1 MKNLVIIGARGW
13 GREVYSTFI
22 GSFEYEK
29 GGYTVKGFLDDKS
42 NALDGLKGDWPP
54 IIGSVENYEIQA
66 DDVFFCAMGHPHWRK
81 HYAEIIEKK
90 GGRFISI
97 IDRSAWIHPAAT
109 IGDGVYV
116 GAITMVSANV
126 QIRNHGMVQSYCNIG
141 HDVIIGEYSS
151 VESYVFMGGYS
162 SLGEMAIMHTK
173 SSVIPHKTIGKGS
186 IVGFGSVVM
195 RNVPEGISVFGN
207 PAVKIKL

>member
-1 MKNLVIIGARGW
+1 M
-13 GREVYSTFI
+13 
-22 GSFEYEK
+22 SFF
-29 GGYTVKGFLDDKS
+29 VQW
-42 NALDGLKGDWPP
+42 A
-54 IIGSVENYEIQA
+54 I
-66 DDVFFCAMGHPHWRK
+66 
-81 HYAEIIEKK
+81 
-90 GGRFISI
+90 RFISI